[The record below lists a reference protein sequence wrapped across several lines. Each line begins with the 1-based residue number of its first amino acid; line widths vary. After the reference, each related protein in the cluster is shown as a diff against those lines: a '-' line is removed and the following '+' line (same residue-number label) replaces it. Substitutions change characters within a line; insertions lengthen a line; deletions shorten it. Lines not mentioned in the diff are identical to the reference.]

1 MSVTG
6 ALILAFFATVWWVVG
21 LRAAGHG
28 PALVYLVPVAAA
40 AALGGVF
47 WRLRQRRGAG
57 RSAVDPAEEAR
68 RGRLVGWAS
77 AAEGIVIFIAANVL
91 GNTGHHDAIAPMVA
105 IVVGAHFVP
114 LARGL
119 PAPAYYLT
127 AVALVGLGVAA
138 LMVGDLSTR
147 LTVVSAGAAGVLWL
161 TALSALL
168 RARGGAMSPSRR
180 PDAHGDGGGAPIEG
194 VSR

>member
-28 PALVYLVPVAAA
+28 PALLYLVPVVVA
-40 AALGGVF
+40 AALGGAFRDVT
-47 WRLRQRRGAG
+47 RRRGAAPG
-57 RSAVDPAEEAR
+57 AADSAEEAR

-77 AAEGIVIFIAANVL
+77 AAEGIAIFIAANVL
-91 GNTGHHDAIAPMVA
+91 VNTGHRDAIAPTVA
-105 IVVGAHFVP
+105 LVVGAHFVP

-127 AVALVGLGVAA
+127 AGALVGLGVIG
-138 LMVGDLSTR
+138 LTIGDLPTR
-147 LTVVSAGAAGVLWL
+147 LTLVSAGAAGVLWL
-161 TALSALL
+161 TALSALYRREAPASSSSAGL
-168 RARGGAMSPSRR
+168 R
-180 PDAHGDGGGAPIEG
+180 PDESLESEP
-194 VSR
+194 